1 MTNVLIILT
10 LPEPVR
16 LRYLNGIRD
25 RFPELTVNL
34 VDHASKA
41 DPYIGDADVLIT
53 FGPMLVDRADQVLG
67 KATQLK
73 WIQALGTGV
82 DNIADRPSLGRD
94 VVITNIHG
102 IHGPAM
108 SEAAIA
114 AMLALARDVPR
125 VVRNQDRR
133 AWERWPARLVDGATV
148 GIFGV
153 GAIAEVLA
161 PKCKALGMNVVGITS
176 AKRAMPEFDRMYGRD
191 ELLTAVG
198 ELDYLVLL
206 TPYSPQTHNLIGDS
220 VFAAMKRSSYLINLA
235 RGGVVDEAALL
246 RALQDGQIA
255 GAALDVFAQE
265 PLPADHPFWALKN
278 VIVTPHLGGFYDR
291 YVDNAL
297 PVIEANMRKFL
308 SGDTKTMINLV
319 TR

>member
-278 VIVTPHLGGFYDR
+278 VIITPHLGGFYDR

>member
-10 LPEPVR
+10 FPEPVR

-25 RFPELTVNL
+25 KFPGLTIDL

-41 DPYIGDADVLIT
+41 DPYIGEADVLIT
-53 FGPMLVDRADQVLG
+53 FGPMLVDRADEVLG
-67 KATQLK
+67 KAAKLK

-114 AMLALARDVPR
+114 AMLTLARDVPR
-125 VVRNQDRR
+125 IVRNQDGRK
-133 AWERWPARLVDGATV
+133 WERWPARLIDGATV

-161 PKCKALGMNVVGITS
+161 PKCKALGMKVVGISS
-176 AKRAMPEFDRMYGRD
+176 AKRPMAGFDRMYGRD
-191 ELLTAVG
+191 ELLTAVRD
-198 ELDYLVLL
+198 LDYLVLL
-206 TPYSPQTHNLIGDS
+206 TPYSPQTHNLVSDS
-220 VFAAMKRSSYLINLA
+220 VFAAMKRTSCLINLA
-235 RGGVVDEAALL
+235 RGGVVDETALL
-246 RALQDGQIA
+246 RALQEGRIA

-265 PLPADHPFWALKN
+265 PLPADHPFWGMKN
-278 VIVTPHLGGFYDR
+278 VIISPHLGGFYDR

-297 PVIEANMRKFL
+297 PTIETNMRKFL
-308 SGDTKTMINLV
+308 SGDTKTMINIV